1 MVKQQPTSTASVRKP
16 MQIPRKTNWL
26 YSKKIAPYV
35 FTMPFIITFLIF
47 FAYPVI
53 STIQMS
59 FQEVLPGQVK
69 YIGFKNY
76 DNLFNSH
83 YYRAITNSLI
93 YTALTLVVLIPLP
106 LVFAVLLNS
115 KAMLFKNFFRSTF
128 FVPALVSII
137 VAGTIFRL
145 MLGQSDTAIVNSII
159 GIFGIEP
166 QKWLADA
173 RLGMIALVGL
183 ATWRWMGVNMIYFLS
198 GLQSI
203 PNELYEAAEMD
214 GATSRQKFMRITL
227 PLLKPVSVYVLTISV
242 FGGLSM
248 FVESFTLWSGN
259 RSPKDM
265 GMTMVGYIYQQ
276 GFEQN
281 NLGYGSAIGLSLL
294 VFMLLLNLIQ
304 LKLFGLFRKED

>member
-1 MVKQQPTSTASVRKP
+1 MNQQSVSTVPVKRSAPRRTS
-16 MQIPRKTNWL
+16 WL

-35 FTMPFIITFLIF
+35 FALPFILTFGLF

-59 FQEVLPGQVK
+59 FQEVLPGATK

-76 DNLFNSH
+76 ENLFNSH

-106 LVFAVLLNS
+106 LIFAVLLNS

-128 FVPALVSII
+128 FIPALVSVV

-145 MLGQSDTAIVNSII
+145 MLGQSDTAIMNELLGLV
-159 GIFGIEP
+159 GIEP

-173 RLGMIALVGL
+173 RLGMLALVML
-183 ATWRWMGVNMIYFLS
+183 ATWRWMGVNIIYFLS

-203 PNELYEAAEMD
+203 PNELYESAEID
-214 GATSRQKFMRITL
+214 GATARHKFMKITL
-227 PLLKPVSVYVLTISV
+227 PLLRPVTIYVLTISV

-248 FVESFTLWSGN
+248 FIESFMLWSGN

-294 VFMLLLNLIQ
+294 AFTLLLNLIQ

>member
-1 MVKQQPTSTASVRKP
+1 
-16 MQIPRKTNWL
+16 
-26 YSKKIAPYV
+26 
-35 FTMPFIITFLIF
+35 MPFIITFLVF
-47 FAYPVI
+47 FAYPVL

-59 FQEVLPGQVK
+59 FQEVLPGATK

-76 DNLFNSH
+76 ENLLNSH
-83 YYRAITNSLI
+83 YYRAISNSLI
-93 YTALTLVVLIPLP
+93 YTALTLIVLIPLP
-106 LVFAVLLNS
+106 LIFAVLLNS
-115 KAMLFKNFFRSTF
+115 KIMLFKNFFRSTF
-128 FVPALVSII
+128 FIPALVSIV

-145 MLGQSDTAIVNSII
+145 MLGQSDTAIVNGII
-159 GIFGIEP
+159 GIFGLEP

-173 RLGMIALVGL
+173 RLGMLALVML

-214 GATSRQKFMRITL
+214 GATVRQKFIRITL
-227 PLLKPVSVYVLTISV
+227 PLLKPVSIYVLTISV

-294 VFMLLLNLIQ
+294 AFMLLLNLIQ